1 MRRVL
6 PFAVAAALLS
16 GVAQAQTETPAPA
29 GEPAP
34 ASAPAASA
42 PIAAK
47 PKTGGDTVSGITVI
61 PMPKK
66 ACAPRDK
73 DCIAIVV
80 AELKR
85 LYPEELKRFCFAEQT
100 SAMRTQ
106 IVNQQLL
113 ESLGGNNPSIPVSSQ
128 VSPIIKTAC
137 ASDKK

>member
-6 PFAVAAALLS
+6 PFAVAAALLA
-16 GVAQAQTETPAPA
+16 GVAHAQTETPAPDA
-29 GEPAP
+29 AAAP
-34 ASAPAASA
+34 ASPPAASA
-42 PIAAK
+42 PAVAK
-47 PKTGGDTVSGITVI
+47 PKTDGDTVSGITVI

-66 ACAPRDK
+66 ACSSRDK
-73 DCIAIVV
+73 DCIAMVV

-100 SAMRTQ
+100 SAVRTQ

-128 VSPIIKTAC
+128 VSPVIKTAC